1 MIWLSR
7 NIIYQMQ
14 IKPDSD
20 DELIINSNDL
30 VQERMEELQ
39 REMEQKAKEEAFRQM
54 MEPRPVL
61 DEEGNPVLDEEG
73 NPVVEVPDPSEFE
86 VQEEE
91 PQIDYAEQAREEAE
105 MILNQARM
113 EADSILQDAMNQAE
127 EMRSNAVASGHD
139 EGYRDGMA
147 RATQEMEM
155 ARAEIQAERDQMNA
169 ELKDRQQG
177 MGHDL
182 VDVITE
188 VVEKV
193 FLVQFA
199 DKKEIVLHLVD
210 NALSN
215 IEGSK
220 IFQIKVSEYNYE
232 FLENNKVDLQDR
244 VGSDVQVDIVLD
256 PLLDQSQCIIETD
269 GGIFDC
275 SLGVQLENLIKDL
288 RSLS

>member
-1 MIWLSR
+1 MSR

-14 IKPDSD
+14 VKPDQEE
-20 DELIINSNDL
+20 ELIINSNDL
-30 VQERMEELQ
+30 VHERMEEIQ
-39 REMEQKAKEEAFRQM
+39 RELEKKAKEAAFQEM

-73 NPVVEVPDPSEFE
+73 NPLMQTPDPADFE
-86 VQEEE
+86 MPQED
-91 PQIDYAEQAREEAE
+91 PQIDYVEQAKEEAE
-105 MILNQARM
+105 MILSQARM
-113 EADSILQDAMNQAE
+113 EADAILQDANNQAE
-127 EMRSNAVASGHD
+127 DLRSNAVSQGHD

-147 RATQEMEM
+147 RATKEMEM
-155 ARAEIQAERDQMNA
+155 ARADIEEQKNQMQAE
-169 ELKDRQQG
+169 LLDRQQG
-177 MGHDL
+177 MEHDM

-188 VVEKV
+188 VIEKV
-193 FLVQFA
+193 FMVQFA

-232 FLENNKVDLQDR
+232 FLENNKMDLQDR

>member
-1 MIWLSR
+1 
-7 NIIYQMQ
+7 
-14 IKPDSD
+14 
-20 DELIINSNDL
+20 
-30 VQERMEELQ
+30 
-39 REMEQKAKEEAFRQM
+39 
-54 MEPRPVL
+54 
-61 DEEGNPVLDEEG
+61 
-73 NPVVEVPDPSEFE
+73 
-86 VQEEE
+86 
-91 PQIDYAEQAREEAE
+91 
-105 MILNQARM
+105 
-113 EADSILQDAMNQAE
+113 
-127 EMRSNAVASGHD
+127 
-139 EGYRDGMA
+139 MA
-147 RATQEMEM
+147 RADIEEQKNQM
-155 ARAEIQAERDQMNA
+155 QAE
-169 ELKDRQQG
+169 LLDRQQG
-177 MGHDL
+177 MEHDL

-188 VVEKV
+188 VIEKV
-193 FLVQFA
+193 FMVQFA

-232 FLENNKVDLQDR
+232 FLENNKMDLQDR